1 MKENYT
7 VPDVNTSCRGRKS
20 VWEYQC
26 LPEEG
31 VVLNADL
38 PQSLRGPMVGQL
50 EAYGALKLFIL
61 SSKGRE
67 GEGGGERRK
76 RKGGGEEKEREGSK
90 CRKRWRICGRVNCV
104 YSAAMEKSILFFC
117 LLVEI
122 CAHVSHCD
130 AR

>member
-1 MKENYT
+1 MLTLHAGAEK
-7 VPDVNTSCRGRKS
+7 VCR
-20 VWEYQC
+20 EYQC

-61 SSKGRE
+61 SSGGRGWRGRE
-67 GEGGGERRK
+67 G
-76 RKGGGEEKEREGSK
+76 GEEEEESEGSK
-90 CRKRWRICGRVNCV
+90 CGERWRNSGRVNCV

-117 LLVEI
+117 LLVKI
-122 CAHVSHCD
+122 YACVSHCHV
-130 AR
+130 RQIFPL